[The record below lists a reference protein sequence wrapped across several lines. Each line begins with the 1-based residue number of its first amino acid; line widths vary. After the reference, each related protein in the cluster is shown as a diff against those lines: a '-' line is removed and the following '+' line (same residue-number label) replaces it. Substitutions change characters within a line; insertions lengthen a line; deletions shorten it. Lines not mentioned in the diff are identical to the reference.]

1 MWSIN
6 YSLHFG
12 SVKIH
17 KICLYWKVFSTE
29 ICKKFFFATVYCF
42 SSYFYWA
49 VNYMI

>member
-6 YSLHFG
+6 YSLHLG

-29 ICKKFFFATVYCF
+29 ICKKFFLQQFTAF
-42 SSYFYWA
+42 LAIF
-49 VNYMI
+49 IGQ